1 MPNPAVGLIVGG
13 SSIGSAL
20 VQDRAAGKA
29 ARAQSAAAQLGIE
42 TLSNADSLLQ
52 ELLKP
57 YVQAGT
63 PALQGQQN
71 LLGLGGAGA
80 QRQAIAGIENSPMFQ
95 SLTQQGEQAML
106 QNASATGGLRG
117 GNLQGALAQYRPQ
130 MLNALIDQQY
140 ARLGDLT
147 SLGQNAAVGVGNAGM
162 QTGQNIANL
171 YGQQGAASA
180 GSQLARGQALSG
192 VLNLPAQLSMMSLG
206 AGGSGNPFA
215 GMFGGGGAPAAP
227 AVNWQTANVN
237 PQPFNF
243 LGRQF

>member
-1 MPNPAVGLIVGG
+1 MPNPAVGLLVGG

-29 ARAQSAAAQLGIE
+29 ARAQSAAAQLGINE
-42 TLSNADSLLQ
+42 QRRQFDALQ

-140 ARLGDLT
+140 ARLGGLT

-180 GSQLARGQALSG
+180 GSQLARGQAFG
-192 VLNLPAQLSMMSLG
+192 NVLNLPAQFSMLDF
-206 AGGSGNPFA
+206 ARGGSGNPFGSWDQQGNRKPA
-215 GMFGGGGAPAAP
+215 GSIF
-227 AVNWQTANVN
+227 
-237 PQPFNF
+237 
-243 LGRQF
+243 

>member
-29 ARAQSAAAQLGIE
+29 ARAQSAAAQLGIK
-42 TLSNADSLLQ
+42 TLSDADSLLQ

-63 PALQGQQN
+63 SALQGQQN

-80 QRQAIAGIENSPMFQ
+80 QQQAIAGIQNSPMFAAMAR
-95 SLTQQGEQAML
+95 QGEQGML

-117 GNLQGALAQYRPQ
+117 GNLQGALGQFRPQ
-130 MLNALIDQQY
+130 LLNQLIDQQY
-140 ARLGDLT
+140 ARLGGLT
-147 SLGQNAAVGVGNAGM
+147 SIGQNAAVGVGNAGM
-162 QTGQNIANL
+162 NTGQNIANL

-215 GMFGGGGAPAAP
+215 GMFGGGGAPA
-227 AVNWQTANVN
+227 VNWQTANVN